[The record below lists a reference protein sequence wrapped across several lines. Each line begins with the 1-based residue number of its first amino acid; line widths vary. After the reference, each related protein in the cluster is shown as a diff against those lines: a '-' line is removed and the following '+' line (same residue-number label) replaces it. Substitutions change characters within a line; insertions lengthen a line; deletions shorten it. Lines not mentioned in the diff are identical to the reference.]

1 MSVDELLNPP
11 EENDL
16 MEDSKV
22 EDFYRVDTN
31 SEYKAKGELS
41 RVYATGEDEE
51 DAADSTPENMFSEEL
66 KERLK
71 WMAQL
76 LELGRKQDRKQDR
89 KQQKSMLNFMC
100 RSTSFGSLP

>member
-16 MEDSKV
+16 MVDPTD

-31 SEYKAKGELS
+31 SEFEAKGELS
-41 RVYATGEDEE
+41 SVYATGEDEE
-51 DAADSTPENMFSEEL
+51 DAAGSTPENMFSEEL

-76 LELGRKQDRKQDR
+76 LVSADVMGVSSREVIGLR
-89 KQQKSMLNFMC
+89 SMQREF
-100 RSTSFGSLP
+100 